1 MGFNRRKM
9 EDQRR
14 EATERRKPRP
24 VVRPMLKCLRMQ
36 SG

>member
-14 EATERRKPRP
+14 EAANKEAAKRRATLSQPEP
-24 VVRPMLKCLRMQ
+24 
-36 SG
+36 G

>member
-14 EATERRKPRP
+14 QAAVKEAAARRATEAQ
-24 VVRPMLKCLRMQ
+24 VN
-36 SG
+36 G